1 MPCYILIHRAVVRG
15 GAAGAPEFGVSKKR
29 TALWEENKGTT
40 NYSWM
45 DGDFCSGILSFFSWS
60 KRNIKKNGIHKQPK
74 PICTKAYTLFAAAA
88 YSIFFRLNKKS

>member
-1 MPCYILIHRAVVRG
+1 MIASCPCHVIHRAVVRG
-15 GAAGAPEFGVSKKR
+15 GAGAPEFGVSKKR

-74 PICTKAYTLFAAAA
+74 PYTLFAAAA
-88 YSIFFRLNKKS
+88 YSIFFKLKKKS